1 MSQQTRIVVL
11 GGGYAGL
18 MAAERL
24 AKNTDPNTAITLI
37 NDRDMFLER
46 VRNHQRLAGEPV
58 RSLPLSSFLAGTRIR
73 LLVGVVSRLA
83 PARRQLTLE
92 TANGSMTI
100 DYDHLVYALG
110 SAVATSDVPGVRE
123 HASTLDYAPT
133 LSLARR
139 LPALAALGGRLLVV
153 GGGNTGVEVS
163 TELAEAYPT
172 LKITLVTR
180 RSFARQLSNGARA
193 HVRRA
198 FDRFGISFVE
208 NTAITEVREGCAV
221 TARGDA
227 IPFDVCVW
235 VGGFGVSDLARRA
248 GLEVNARGQILV
260 DRALRSVSHPE
271 IYAVG
276 DAASPLDEPGAP
288 VRMGAGTAV
297 MMGAHG
303 ADALAAELAGR
314 APTPFGM
321 SYIALGISLGHR
333 DGVVQFLG
341 ASTDRP
347 LSLILKGRL
356 AGASREFFVRLIVW
370 AIRGQRLARWTF
382 YWPGKNK
389 MRHAVLRTP
398 DPAARAAARAQVP
411 VER

>member
-58 RSLPLSSFLAGTRIR
+58 RSLSLSSFLAGTRIR

-180 RSFARQLSNGARA
+180 RSFARQLSNGARTFDGRSTGLASPSSKTRRSPRCARDVRSPRAAGQVRYAEAPHPHA
-193 HVRRA
+193 HIEW
-198 FDRFGISFVE
+198 DRV
-208 NTAITEVREGCAV
+208 A
-221 TARGDA
+221 ARG
-227 IPFDVCVW
+227 
-235 VGGFGVSDLARRA
+235 S
-248 GLEVNARGQILV
+248 
-260 DRALRSVSHPE
+260 RST
-271 IYAVG
+271 
-276 DAASPLDEPGAP
+276 
-288 VRMGAGTAV
+288 R
-297 MMGAHG
+297 
-303 ADALAAELAGR
+303 
-314 APTPFGM
+314 
-321 SYIALGISLGHR
+321 
-333 DGVVQFLG
+333 
-341 ASTDRP
+341 
-347 LSLILKGRL
+347 
-356 AGASREFFVRLIVW
+356 
-370 AIRGQRLARWTF
+370 
-382 YWPGKNK
+382 
-389 MRHAVLRTP
+389 
-398 DPAARAAARAQVP
+398 AARFWSTGRCDPSRIPRSMPSGTPPRRSMSRARPFAWAP
-411 VER
+411 APRS

>member
-58 RSLPLSSFLAGTRIR
+58 RSLPLSSFLARTRIR
-73 LLVGVVSRLA
+73 LRVGVVSRLA

-180 RSFARQLSNGARA
+180 RSFARQLSNGART
-193 HVRRA
+193 
-198 FDRFGISFVE
+198 FDGRS
-208 NTAITEVREGCAV
+208 T
-221 TARGDA
+221 
-227 IPFDVCVW
+227 
-235 VGGFGVSDLARRA
+235 
-248 GLEVNARGQILV
+248 GL
-260 DRALRSVSHPE
+260 
-271 IYAVG
+271 
-276 DAASPLDEPGAP
+276 ASPSSKTRRSPRCARD
-288 VRMGAGTAV
+288 VRSPR
-297 MMGAHG
+297 
-303 ADALAAELAGR
+303 AATRSHSMCACGW
-314 APTPFGM
+314 
-321 SYIALGISLGHR
+321 
-333 DGVVQFLG
+333 G
-341 ASTDRP
+341 AS
-347 LSLILKGRL
+347 
-356 AGASREFFVRLIVW
+356 A
-370 AIRGQRLARWTF
+370 
-382 YWPGKNK
+382 Y
-389 MRHAVLRTP
+389 RTW
-398 DPAARAAARAQVP
+398 PAARGSRSTRAARFWSTGRCGPSRIPRSMPSGTPPRRSMSRGRPFAWAP
-411 VER
+411 APRS